1 MLRNRKLWIDS
12 IRAIAIIMVVFGP
25 QIPEETSYFV
35 YTSTVKMPLFF
46 AISGYLFSDRGADH
60 SDILEWHK
68 LYDFAE
74 VNDDGIVTEDD
85 VKAIQKA
92 ISKKE
97 KYNIKYDVNLD
108 NRVNMQ
114 DVTYLQKTIANIEK
128 KNSPYDINKDGLL
141 SDIDLILL
149 QTVIPVIVNYGKSLD
164 TNKDGKVSFQ
174 DVK

>member
-1 MLRNRKLWIDS
+1 MIGGR
-12 IRAIAIIMVVFGP
+12 
-25 QIPEETSYFV
+25 
-35 YTSTVKMPLFF
+35 
-46 AISGYLFSDRGADH
+46 ADH

-85 VKAIQKA
+85 VKAI
-92 ISKKE
+92 SKKE

-108 NRVNMQ
+108 NDVDMQ
-114 DVTYLQKTIANIEK
+114 DVTYLQKTIATIEK

>member
-1 MLRNRKLWIDS
+1 MKKLGLVAIMLM
-12 IRAIAIIMVVFGP
+12 AICVSATA
-25 QIPEETSYFV
+25 QLKC
-35 YTSTVKMPLFF
+35 STKEAVIHHYMKKRITF
-46 AISGYLFSDRGADH
+46 APFDVNKDGKADH
-60 SDILEWHK
+60 SDIYDWHK

-74 VNDDGIVTEDD
+74 VNNDGIVTDKD
-85 VKAIQKA
+85 VKEIQNAIAKKA
-92 ISKKE
+92 

-108 NRVNMQ
+108 NDVDMQ
-114 DVTYLQKTIANIEK
+114 DVVYLQRTIANIEK

>member
-1 MLRNRKLWIDS
+1 MKKLGLVAIMLM
-12 IRAIAIIMVVFGP
+12 AICVSATA
-25 QIPEETSYFV
+25 QLEC
-35 YTSTVKMPLFF
+35 STKQAVIQHYMAKRFTF
-46 AISGYLFSDRGADH
+46 APFDVDKDGSADH

-108 NRVNMQ
+108 NDVDMQ
-114 DVTYLQKTIANIEK
+114 DVVYLQRTIANIEK